1 MTLPTNKQLAEAEA
15 ARLAA
20 ASLASVDLSAR
31 CRLLGLSEPAA
42 DGRLAI
48 RLFGQ
53 DVQIV
58 PPAFDV
64 IAAVTAQPVK
74 TGDRILALH
83 YLQHDLPV
91 SPMGSFITFRDMPGG
106 QFYFGPFRSRS
117 LQPLLGRIGNDLDL
131 LRRHLARFDWQP
143 VQMGD
148 FAARIHAVGCIE
160 ATLVYHLGD
169 DEMGPEAELLFDA
182 CVKRVFCTEDAA
194 AIGSRICLGLL

>member
-1 MTLPTNKQLAEAEA
+1 MTSPSNKQLAEAEA

-20 ASLASVDLSAR
+20 ASLAGVDLAKR
-31 CRLLGLSEPAA
+31 CRLLGLPEPGA
-42 DGRLAI
+42 DGCVAM

-53 DVQIV
+53 DVRIV

-64 IAAVTAQPVK
+64 LLAATGQPVK

-83 YLQHDLPV
+83 YLQRDLPV
-91 SPMGSFITFRDMPGG
+91 SPTGSYITFRDLPGG
-106 QFYFGPFRSRS
+106 QFYFSPFRSRS
-117 LQPLLGRIGNDLDL
+117 ITPLLKRIGNDLDL
-131 LRRHLARFDWQP
+131 LRRHLSRFDWQP
-143 VQMGD
+143 AQMGD

-169 DEMGPEAELLFDA
+169 DELPAEAELLFDA

>member
-1 MTLPTNKQLAEAEA
+1 MTAPTNKQLAEAEA

-20 ASLASVDLSAR
+20 AALAAVDLPAR
-31 CRLLGLSEPAA
+31 CRLLGLPEPAP

-53 DVQIV
+53 DVRIV
-58 PPAFDV
+58 PPAFEV
-64 IAAVTAQPVK
+64 LGAGTGRPVK

-83 YLQHDLPV
+83 YLQYDLPV
-91 SPMGSFITFRDMPGG
+91 TPTGSLITFRDLPGG
-106 QFYFGPFRSRS
+106 QFYFEPFRSRS
-117 LQPLLGRIGNDLDL
+117 LRPLLKRIGNDLDL
-131 LRRHLARFDWQP
+131 LRRNLARFDFQP

-148 FAARIHAVGCIE
+148 FAASIHAVGRIE

-169 DEMGPEAELLFDA
+169 DEMPAEAELLFDA
-182 CVKRVFCTEDAA
+182 CIKRILCTEDVV